1 MPALSAPEVAIL
13 LREFGQ
19 RTALRGGN
27 PYRAKA
33 YTRAAENLLALT
45 EPMEDLIAD
54 ERLKEIPGVGD
65 AIADIITKLHKTGD
79 HPSLQAM
86 RKEIPSSALEMLGI
100 PGLRPDKVLKIY
112 EELGISSVDELEN
125 AAKADRLKSVKG
137 LGAALQTKILQGIEI
152 RRKGEGSRHIH
163 RAAALLQSAQHQL
176 RKSKLQIKQTLPAG
190 DFRRGCELVADLALV
205 VETSKLEGG
214 PRKLVSNSE
223 LSIWLT
229 DRRRLG
235 ATLMLATGSQEHIA
249 QLRELAAKKDMTLDE
264 TGLHFGRNVVARKE
278 EEIYDALGLQF
289 IEPELR
295 EGLGEIALAKK
306 NKIPRLVSDR
316 DIRGIL
322 HAHTD
327 RSDGVNTLEEM
338 ADETHRHGYAYFGV
352 ADHSQSAHY
361 AGGLSVDEIF
371 EQHAEI
377 EGLNKHYGQRF
388 RILKGIESD
397 ILSDGSLDYP
407 DEVLARFDFV
417 VASVHS
423 RFKLGRKEQT
433 DRILR
438 AIANPRTTIL
448 GHMTGRQLLRR
459 PGYDVDVERILRAC
473 AKHGVAVEINAN
485 PWRLDLDWR
494 WHQRALDL
502 GCMMSINPDAHST
515 SEIDLT
521 HWGVEM
527 ARKGAVPKERVLNCL
542 DLRQLLV
549 YLTQKHSDTRV
560 RRRAAW
566 PDQKRTFAYLQR
578 SSAQST

>member
-1 MPALSAPEVAIL
+1 MPVLSAPEVAVL
-13 LREFGQ
+13 LREYGQ
-19 RTALRGGN
+19 STALRGGN

-45 EPMEDLIAD
+45 EPLEDLVA
-54 ERLKEIPGVGD
+54 EGRLKEIPGVGD

-79 HPSLQAM
+79 HPSLKAM
-86 RKEIPSSALEMLGI
+86 RKEIPSGALEMLGI

-112 EELGISSVDELEN
+112 KELGISSLDELEM
-125 AAKADRLKSVKG
+125 AAKADRLKPVKG
-137 LGAALQTKILQGIEI
+137 LGAALQAKILQGIEI
-152 RRKGEGSRHIH
+152 RRQGEGQRHLQ
-163 RAAALLQSAQHQL
+163 RAALLLETAQEQFP
-176 RKSKLQIKQTLPAG
+176 RSKLAIERIVPAG

-205 VETSKLEGG
+205 VETSKLDGE
-214 PRKLVSNSE
+214 PRKLVSNSQTGV
-223 LSIWLT
+223 WLT

-249 QLRELAAKKDMTLDE
+249 QLRELAAKKNMTLDE
-264 TGLHFGRNVVARKE
+264 TGLHFGKKVIARKE
-278 EEIYDALGLQF
+278 EQIYAGLGLQF

-295 EGLGEIALAKK
+295 EGLGEIELAKESK
-306 NKIPRLVSDR
+306 LPRLVTDG

-327 RSDGVNTLEEM
+327 RSDGVNTLEVM
-338 ADETHRHGYAYFGV
+338 AEATRSHGYTYFGV

-361 AGGLSVDEIF
+361 AGGLSLDEIF

-377 EGLNKHYGQRF
+377 DRLNERYAGNF
-388 RILKGIESD
+388 RVLKGIESD
-397 ILSDGSLDYP
+397 ILVDGSLDYP
-407 DEVLARFDFV
+407 DEVLASFDFV

-433 DRILR
+433 DRVLR
-438 AIANPRTTIL
+438 AVANPRTTIL

-459 PGYDVDVERILRAC
+459 PGYDVDVEKVLQAC

-494 WHQRALDL
+494 WHQRALKL

-515 SEIDLT
+515 SEIELT

-527 ARKGAVPKERVLNCL
+527 ARKGGVPRERVLNCL
-542 DLRQLLV
+542 GLPQLV
-549 YLTQKHSDTRV
+549 AYLKRNGCRV
-560 RRRAAW
+560 RTRRGAA
-566 PDQKRTFAYLQR
+566 
-578 SSAQST
+578 

>member
-1 MPALSAPEVAIL
+1 MPSLAAPEVAVL

-27 PYRAKA
+27 PYRAQA
-33 YTRAAENLLALT
+33 YTRAAENLLAVT
-45 EPMEDLIAD
+45 EPLEDLIA
-54 ERLKEIPGVGD
+54 EGRLKEIPGVGD
-65 AIADIITKLHKTGD
+65 AIADIVTKLHKTGD

-86 RKEIPSSALEMLGI
+86 RKEIPSGALEMLSI

-112 EELGISSVDELEN
+112 RELGISSLDELEK
-125 AAKADRLKSVKG
+125 AAKEDRLKPVKG
-137 LGAALQTKILQGIEI
+137 LGAALQSKVLQGIEI
-152 RRKGEGSRHIH
+152 KRKGEGQRQLH
-163 RAAALLQSAQHQL
+163 RAARLLETVQEQL
-176 RKSKLQIKQTLPAG
+176 RRSNLSIDQIIPAG
-190 DFRRGCELVADLALV
+190 DFRRGCELVADLAVV
-205 VETSKLEGG
+205 VETSKLDGE
-214 PRKLVSNSE
+214 PRKLVSTSQT
-223 LSIWLT
+223 SVWLT
-229 DRRRLG
+229 DKRRLG
-235 ATLMLATGSQEHIA
+235 VTLMFATGSQEHIA
-249 QLRELAAKKDMTLDE
+249 QLRELAAKKNTTLDE
-264 TGLHFGRNVVARKE
+264 TGLHFGRKVIARKE
-278 EEIYDALGLQF
+278 EEIYAALGLQF

-295 EGLGEIALAKK
+295 EGLGEIELAKK
-306 NKIPRLVSDR
+306 NKIPRLVTDH

-327 RSDGVNTLEEM
+327 RSDGVNTLELM
-338 ADETHRHGYAYFGV
+338 AEATRRHGYTYFGV

-377 EGLNKHYGQRF
+377 DGLNNHYGERF

-407 DEVLARFDFV
+407 DEVLGRFDFV

-459 PGYDVDVERILRAC
+459 PGYEVDVERILGAC
-473 AKHGVAVEINAN
+473 AKYGVAVEINAN

-527 ARKGAVPKERVLNCL
+527 ARKGGVPKERVLNCL
-542 DLRQLLV
+542 DLRQLLA
-549 YLTQKHSDTRV
+549 YLTQKHSDTRT
-560 RRRAAW
+560 RRRAA
-566 PDQKRTFAYLQR
+566 
-578 SSAQST
+578 

>member
-1 MPALSAPEVAIL
+1 MPSLAAPEVAVL

-33 YTRAAENLLALT
+33 YTRAAENLLAVT
-45 EPMEDLIAD
+45 EPLEDLIA
-54 ERLKEIPGVGD
+54 EGRLKEIPGVGD
-65 AIADIITKLHKTGD
+65 AIADIVTKLHKTGD

-86 RKEIPSSALEMLGI
+86 RKEIPSGALEMLSI

-112 EELGISSVDELEN
+112 RELGISSLDELEK
-125 AAKADRLKSVKG
+125 AAKEDRLKPVKG
-137 LGAALQTKILQGIEI
+137 LGAALQSKVLQGIEI
-152 RRKGEGSRHIH
+152 KRKGEGQRHLH
-163 RAAALLQSAQHQL
+163 RAARLLETVQEQL
-176 RKSKLQIKQTLPAG
+176 RRSNLSIDRIIPAG
-190 DFRRGCELVADLALV
+190 DFRRGCELVADLAVV
-205 VETSKLEGG
+205 VEASKLDGE
-214 PRKLVSNSE
+214 PRKLVSTSQT
-223 LSIWLT
+223 SVWLT
-229 DRRRLG
+229 DKRRLG
-235 ATLMLATGSQEHIA
+235 VTLMFATGSQEHIA
-249 QLRELAAKKDMTLDE
+249 QLRKLAAKNMTLDQ
-264 TGLHFGRNVVARKE
+264 TGLHFGRKVIARKE
-278 EEIYDALGLQF
+278 EEIYAALGLQF

-295 EGLGEIALAKK
+295 EGLGEIELAKK
-306 NKIPRLVSDR
+306 KKIPRLVTDH

-322 HAHTD
+322 HAHSD
-327 RSDGVNTLEEM
+327 RSDGVNTLEVM
-338 ADETHRHGYAYFGV
+338 AEATRRHGYTYFGV

-377 EGLNKHYGQRF
+377 DGLNNHYGERF

-407 DEVLARFDFV
+407 DEVLGRFDFV

-423 RFKLGRKEQT
+423 RFKLGRKQQT

-459 PGYDVDVERILRAC
+459 PGYEVDVERILRAC
-473 AKHGVAVEINAN
+473 AKYGVAVEINAN

-527 ARKGAVPKERVLNCL
+527 ARKGGVPKERVLNCL
-542 DLRQLLV
+542 DLRQLLA
-549 YLTQKHSDTRV
+549 YLTQKHSDTRT
-560 RRRAAW
+560 RRRAA
-566 PDQKRTFAYLQR
+566 
-578 SSAQST
+578 